1 MIVVNFYITCPHY
14 LDFIPA
20 KKIYF
25 FSGEKQWELIL
36 HTILT
41 RLKGNGHTAS
51 SSAWV
56 QREDARSFKEEGQRA
71 GRNWPFN
78 LWFLIADRALHLW
91 TLLIMWA
98 ALMHTLQECMTGDII
113 KTILLG
119 AIKLYKYAISPLL
132 PDSCRFVPTCSE
144 YSAEAIKRYGAVKGS
159 YLSLKRIL
167 RCHPFHNGG
176 YDPVR

>member
-1 MIVVNFYITCPHY
+1 
-14 LDFIPA
+14 
-20 KKIYF
+20 
-25 FSGEKQWELIL
+25 
-36 HTILT
+36 
-41 RLKGNGHTAS
+41 
-51 SSAWV
+51 
-56 QREDARSFKEEGQRA
+56 
-71 GRNWPFN
+71 
-78 LWFLIADRALHLW
+78 
-91 TLLIMWA
+91 
-98 ALMHTLQECMTGDII
+98 MTGDII